1 MAVCSDMLELIL
13 GPINIINNE
22 SKNLPAMAIADEITD
37 TKEFDPNQSEIAIA
51 CKALSCSIED
61 NKNTEVSASTN
72 ANTTIVKITDKGII
86 IIYFKTYLIYVII
99 DINYCTMLLS
109 TK

>member
-13 GPINIINNE
+13 GPINIVNE
-22 SKNLPAMAIADEITD
+22 SKNSPAMAVADEITD

-61 NKNTEVSASTN
+61 NKNTVASASTN
-72 ANTTIVKITDKGII
+72 LNTTIVKIIDKGNN
-86 IIYFKTYLIYVII
+86 YLF
-99 DINYCTMLLS
+99 
-109 TK
+109 